1 MSNGKSLTA
10 LGRDRGGNTLAI
22 FAASLIPLIA
32 IVGGGVDASR
42 GYLTKTQLQNACDA
56 GVLAGRRAMAKTGE
70 YGDGERAKAAS
81 LFNAN
86 FDSEIVDADQV
97 LFTTDDGDDGDV
109 TGTATARI
117 PTVLMKIF
125 GKTELSFSVNCMAE
139 LQITNSDIMFVLDT
153 TGSMSG
159 SKIEGLRDAVE
170 DFHKTIASSVTDD
183 EVRVRYGFVPYSMT
197 VNAKRLLV
205 NGDMP
210 LDYIADSAPYQSRRA
225 YFDDPKY
232 IPDETSTHEETETY
246 GNLSNRNCRDYQ
258 DNDYPYS
265 GRNPEQYGAP
275 PGRTVTVTYSAYGS
289 GRKPCR
295 RLKTTVTVES
305 YRTVYESAN
314 LWRYIQTD
322 LDVSALKTF
331 GPVQLVTR
339 VSSDA
344 YVPTRGFHDVRSLA
358 VMEGTSG
365 LSKTS
370 YTWEGCI
377 EERATVVDED
387 MDPVPSDAYDLD
399 INSAPDS
406 DDTRWKP
413 YFAPA
418 VFYRDNYYDWVDWRD
433 TESHL
438 SSRCPASMR
447 LFQEVDL
454 TPNEVPEW
462 LEDYLDSLNADGNTY
477 HDIGMIWGGRLAS
490 PNGIFATTVNDE
502 PDRSVSRHIIFM
514 TDGKMEPNRT
524 AYSAYGLEKYD
535 NRVAPR
541 YTGGDD
547 LADYHDARFV
557 AACNAIKDEG
567 YTVWV
572 IGFGSSLTDEMKA
585 CATGH
590 RAYFSDDVTELRAT
604 FRYIASQVAD
614 LRLGQ

>member
-42 GYLTKTQLQNACDA
+42 GYLTKTQLQTACDA

-153 TGSMSG
+153 TGSMKG

-232 IPDETSTHEETETY
+232 IEDTIEREDSIERYTGISK
-246 GNLSNRNCRDYQ
+246 NQCRDLTERTSS
-258 DNDYPYS
+258 S
-265 GRNPEQYGAP
+265 GSP
-275 PGRTVTVTYSAYGS
+275 PGNTTHTQYTDYDWKRTSRGRGDCELDKRVTTTTY
-289 GRKPCR
+289 K
-295 RLKTTVTVES
+295 
-305 YRTVYESAN
+305 TVYESEGY
-314 LWRYIQTD
+314 WRYIQTD

-344 YVPTRGFHDVRSLA
+344 YAPTRGFHDVRSLA

-365 LSKTS
+365 LS
-370 YTWEGCI
+370 
-377 EERATVVDED
+377 
-387 MDPVPSDAYDLD
+387 
-399 INSAPDS
+399 
-406 DDTRWKP
+406 
-413 YFAPA
+413 
-418 VFYRDNYYDWVDWRD
+418 
-433 TESHL
+433 
-438 SSRCPASMR
+438 
-447 LFQEVDL
+447 LF
-454 TPNEVPEW
+454 PP
-462 LEDYLDSLNADGNTY
+462 
-477 HDIGMIWGGRLAS
+477 
-490 PNGIFATTVNDE
+490 
-502 PDRSVSRHIIFM
+502 
-514 TDGKMEPNRT
+514 T
-524 AYSAYGLEKYD
+524 AAIL
-535 NRVAPR
+535 VA
-541 YTGGDD
+541 
-547 LADYHDARFV
+547 
-557 AACNAIKDEG
+557 
-567 YTVWV
+567 
-572 IGFGSSLTDEMKA
+572 
-585 CATGH
+585 
-590 RAYFSDDVTELRAT
+590 
-604 FRYIASQVAD
+604 
-614 LRLGQ
+614 